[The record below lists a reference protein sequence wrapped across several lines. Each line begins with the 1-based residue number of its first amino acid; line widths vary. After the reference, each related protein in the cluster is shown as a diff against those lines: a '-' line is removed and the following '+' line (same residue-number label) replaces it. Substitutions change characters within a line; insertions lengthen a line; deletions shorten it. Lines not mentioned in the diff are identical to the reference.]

1 MSESALKS
9 IIRGALRAAGFRGYR
24 ASVYY
29 RNGRATVKVNGVCTG
44 IYDVLGGCFISW
56 Y

>member
-1 MSESALKS
+1 MSEMALKS

-29 RNGRATVKVNGVCTG
+29 RGGRATVRLNGGCTG
-44 IYDVLGGCFISW
+44 VYDVLRGCFISW